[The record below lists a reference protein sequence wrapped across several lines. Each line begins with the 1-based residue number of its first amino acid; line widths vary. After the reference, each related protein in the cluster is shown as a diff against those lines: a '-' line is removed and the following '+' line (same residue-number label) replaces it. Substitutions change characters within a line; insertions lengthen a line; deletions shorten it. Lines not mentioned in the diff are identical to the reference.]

1 MALIQG
7 RHGKRGASAINPCE
21 AGVTATSVYVLD
33 LTSQA
38 ITAASDVIELGPLP
52 AKAQLISATVIGA
65 SVGAITATIGV
76 LTGEAGDP
84 LASRALAGGAGNVIT
99 AGSINDTETA
109 ATRAACL
116 GVTPSDTHRGI
127 GGTVSANIAAG
138 AGKKIR
144 VVIQYYYP

>member
-7 RHGKRGASAINPCE
+7 RHGKRGATAMNPNQ
-21 AGVTATSVYVLD
+21 AGVTATSVYELD

-52 AKAQLISATVIGA
+52 AKAQLISATIIGTG
-65 SVGAITATIGV
+65 VGAITATIGV

-84 LASRALAGGAGNVIT
+84 LSTRALAGGAGTVIT
-99 AGSINDTETA
+99 AQSVNDTEATT
-109 ATRAACL
+109 TRAAAL

-138 AGKKIR
+138 AGKKLR
-144 VVIQYYYP
+144 LVLQYFYP